1 MSLLVEREIVS
12 SEFGSVVDAV
22 AEQANAFGI
31 GPPQITL
38 RLRPFHPERSLI
50 AIPAISQE
58 KRYRRLIV
66 REIIPRIRWASV
78 STTD

>member
-12 SEFGSVVDAV
+12 SEFGRVVDAV

-38 RLRPFHPERSLI
+38 RLRPSHPERFLDRNSGYL
-50 AIPAISQE
+50 AGKAVQTFDRS
-58 KRYRRLIV
+58 KRIG
-66 REIIPRIRWASV
+66 
-78 STTD
+78 TTVP